1 MKSKPRM
8 RCPIAHALDLF
19 GDRWSLVL
27 VRDMLMG
34 KQRFGDFL
42 ASSEGITASVL
53 ADRLTHLEG
62 AGLVEKTPYQAN
74 PVRFDYSLTAQGREL
89 LPVLQALCGWG
100 NRHFPAVGKA
110 PARFMRMRA

>member
-1 MKSKPRM
+1 MKTKPRT

-53 ADRLTHLEG
+53 TDRLTDLEE
-62 AGLVEKTPYQAN
+62 AGLVEKAPYQTN
-74 PVRFDYSLTAQGREL
+74 PVRFEYSLTPRGRDL

-100 NRHFPAVGKA
+100 NRHFPEVGKA
-110 PARFMRMRA
+110 PIRFMRMRP